1 MPGIDAHQHFWKF
14 DPVRDS
20 WITDDMAVIQRDF
33 MPPDLQPLLEKHGL
47 EGCVVVQS
55 DQSEEETLFQV
66 SNSGQYAFI
75 KGVVGWTDLRAPNV
89 EERLSEY
96 SQYKKLKGFRHV
108 LQGEQDRALML
119 HPDFKRGI
127 AALGQFGFTYDI
139 LIFPDQLNYSRELA
153 AAFPNQLFII
163 DHIAKPG
170 IKAGALQGWQ
180 EDIKAIATLD
190 NVYCKIS
197 GMVTEADWKHWRET
211 DFRPYLDTVT
221 EAFGAK
227 RILFGSDWPV
237 CQVAGGYDRMI
248 GIVKNY
254 FAAFSASEQAL
265 FFGGNAAGF
274 YQLNKS

>member
-1 MPGIDAHQHFWKF
+1 HQHFWKF

-33 MPPDLQPLLEKHGL
+33 MPNDLQPLLEKHGL

-55 DQSEEETLFQV
+55 DQSEDETIFQV
-66 SNSGQYAFI
+66 GNATQHSFI

-89 EERLSEY
+89 EERLAAY
-96 SQYKKLKGFRHV
+96 SAYSKLKGFRHV

-119 HPDFKRGI
+119 TPDFKRGI
-127 AALGQFGFTYDI
+127 AALEQFGFTYDI
-139 LIFPDQLNYSRELA
+139 LIFPDQLTYSRQLA

-170 IKAGALQGWQ
+170 IKAGTIDGWK

-197 GMVTEADWKHWRET
+197 GMVTEANWTNWKDA
-211 DFRPYLDTVT
+211 DFHPYMDTVV
-221 EAFGAK
+221 EAFGTK
-227 RILFGSDWPV
+227 RIVFGSDWPV

-254 FAAFSASEQAL
+254 FAAFSAAEQAL
-265 FFGGNAAGF
+265 FFGGNAASF
-274 YQLNKS
+274 YQL